1 MRMKRDLHL
10 KKVYVAITLTALTMI
25 PTAFAIGA
33 FLDNNKK
40 SNSKVIKATLI
51 THQQTEILSEGVC
64 D

>member
-1 MRMKRDLHL
+1 MKRDLHL

-33 FLDNNKK
+33 FLDNNRK
-40 SNSKVIKATLI
+40 SNEKVIKTTSI
-51 THQQTEILSEGVC
+51 THQQARVLPEDVC